1 MQRFIF
7 MMHDAR
13 ANGYLNPLHYS
24 HILFLLTLHRTK
36 FVMRSSLL
44 CLSSNDDNEMC
55 AFVCVA
61 LDSVWL
67 SLGENNNNNNH
78 NSFVRWEH
86 APKQAS
92 ECYPQALAS
101 LWNWNWNKICKNL
114 CQSISQFTNCTNKW
128 LRLIDVT
135 DLIIV
140 YNICTHSGS
149 TGIWFGEQKMSKK
162 AHHLIKLIEAFFSE
176 CSTSFNSEAQPS
188 DTKFWPIQW
197 NALEYIYR
205 QFIIT
210 NAAKC
215 VAIFAKLSSGLIT
228 GKNEA
233 LRVYLHTV
241 EIAPKKL
248 NSMNLK
254 WHIPCL
260 LTRGSES

>member
-7 MMHDAR
+7 MMYDAR

-67 SLGENNNNNNH
+67 SLGENNNNHNH

-162 AHHLIKLIEAFFSE
+162 AHHLIKLIEAFFWMFYFFQFRSPTE
-176 CSTSFNSEAQPS
+176 WHQILTDSMKRVGIHLSA
-188 DTKFWPIQW
+188 
-197 NALEYIYR
+197 IYH
-205 QFIIT
+205 
-210 NAAKC
+210 N
-215 VAIFAKLSSGLIT
+215 
-228 GKNEA
+228 
-233 LRVYLHTV
+233 
-241 EIAPKKL
+241 
-248 NSMNLK
+248 
-254 WHIPCL
+254 
-260 LTRGSES
+260 